1 MRERKERT
9 ELESEKQQSPGQ
21 TSQNWPEHENLSQN
35 YHRKKSKVKK
45 RTSDIIGS
53 SVGI

>member
-21 TSQNWPEHENLSQN
+21 TSQNWPKHENLSQN
-35 YHRKKSKVKK
+35 HHRKKSRAKK
-45 RTSDIIGS
+45 RTLDIIGP